1 MKFYAVT
8 FLICF
13 TITMIVLAAA
23 IVAEVMEC
31 KRVQAKEGEVIQKPM
46 KKRDKM
52 LLIPRMVLIA
62 ALLSIPAPLTLIFY
76 AILVIYMI
84 FAPEN

>member
-1 MKFYAVT
+1 MKFYAIT

-13 TITMIVLAAA
+13 IITVIVLAAA
-23 IVAEVMEC
+23 IVGLMKTEVA
-31 KRVQAKEGEVIQKPM
+31 QAQEGAVTQQPM

>member
-1 MKFYAVT
+1 MKFYAIT

-13 TITMIVLAAA
+13 IITVIVLAAA
-23 IVAEVMEC
+23 IVGLMKTEVT
-31 KRVQAKEGEVIQKPM
+31 QAQEGAVTQQPM

-52 LLIPRMVLIA
+52 LLIPRLILLS
-62 ALLSIPAPLTLIFY
+62 ALVSIPAPLTLIFY